1 MNAITM
7 KLENKQPSVPSSKE
21 KLRASIVGKKCKS
34 NRKKSSSAN
43 TDKDALVNNHGLG
56 RKPGDNAIPNDLKL
70 NVSPES
76 NSSKKSRPKK
86 VNPKPNEKLPP
97 KSERMQERLEQFLR

>member
-7 KLENKQPSVPSSKE
+7 KLENRQTSVPSSKE
-21 KLRASIVGKKCKS
+21 KLRASIVGKKCKG
-34 NRKKSSSAN
+34 NRKKSNSAN
-43 TDKDALVNNHGLG
+43 TDKDALLNSHGLG
-56 RKPGDNAIPNDLKL
+56 RKPDNATSNDLKL

-86 VNPKPNEKLPP
+86 VSPKPNEKMPP